1 MLEWLY
7 KLERHGIKLG
17 LEHTYRLL
25 KSLGN
30 PQKDLAMIHVAGTNG
45 KGSTCA
51 YLESIFKAS
60 GKKVGLYTSPHLIRF
75 NERIKVDG
83 DPIKDSEIVAFLR
96 MAKNDIIDIE
106 ATFFETT
113 TAMALYHFN
122 QCKVDIAII
131 ETGLGGRLD
140 STNVIKPMLSIITRI
155 SLDHMDILGDNLTSI
170 AKEKAGII
178 KESIPVVIAQQALEV
193 EKVLHNTS
201 KEKNTSLIKVETPKH
216 ITLKPSGTQFEYKD
230 KNYYSS
236 LIGSHQAFNAVL
248 AIESVNQFFKIISEK
263 SIEDGLKNVLWR
275 GRIQVLRDRFIY
287 DVGHNSDGIKMLLNS
302 IKRIFENQPLFG
314 LLCLKGDKNINQIGK
329 EIANQFE
336 KLFITSDKEGLLI
349 GADKLSDLLFLRGI
363 KNKPVD
369 SVSDGIAQ
377 LDKSIQHSGIAIIF
391 GTHYIASEV
400 FEEFENSFDR
410 VIN

>member
-1 MLEWLY
+1 MGFIVRNDLNISSFKSLLRWLY

-17 LEHTYRLL
+17 LEHTHRLL

-30 PQKDLAMIHVAGTNG
+30 PQKDLVMIHVAGTNG

-60 GKKVGLYTSPHLIRF
+60 GKKVGLYTSPHLVRF

-83 DPIKDSEIVAFLR
+83 CSIKDSEIVAFLR
-96 MAKNDIIDIE
+96 LAKNDIIDIE
-106 ATFFETT
+106 STFFETT

-122 QCKVDIAII
+122 QCKVDLAII

-178 KESIPVVIAQQALEV
+178 KNKTPVVIAQQALEV
-193 EKVLHNTS
+193 EKVLYNIS

-216 ITLKPSGTQFEYKD
+216 ITLKPSGTEFEYKN
-230 KNYYSS
+230 KSYYSP
-236 LIGSHQAFNAVL
+236 LIGRHQAFNAVL
-248 AIESVNQFFKIISEK
+248 AVECVKQFFKTISEK

-275 GRIQVLRDRFIY
+275 GAIVL
-287 DVGHNSDGIKMLLNS
+287 SMM
-302 IKRIFENQPLFG
+302 
-314 LLCLKGDKNINQIGK
+314 
-329 EIANQFE
+329 
-336 KLFITSDKEGLLI
+336 
-349 GADKLSDLLFLRGI
+349 
-363 KNKPVD
+363 
-369 SVSDGIAQ
+369 
-377 LDKSIQHSGIAIIF
+377 SGIIQM
-391 GTHYIASEV
+391 E
-400 FEEFENSFDR
+400 
-410 VIN
+410 